1 MNWVN
6 RIRLMQVSKIAIVVC
21 VILSTVLAGFTI
33 YGEKVGSFVIDTV
46 EDSPN
51 ISIALSEYEDLSHQT
66 DRLAVK
72 GLEDQRDTTFYD
84 IPYDISRGIGAK
96 TDTDFRRYIA
106 HSFYVVN
113 NSTMAVDLFINM
125 SITAIEK
132 DVDSAVRVEIIYG
145 DDYQGS
151 IYAKWQEEQ
160 DSEGIWIDKLENGE
174 RVPEVDPDA
183 GETVMF
189 LSDSLVFQDT
199 VNELQAGDAL
209 KITIVVWLEGWDTQC
224 VDDIYGGA
232 IRMIMNIK
240 AY

>member
-33 YGEKVGSFVIDTV
+33 YGEKVGSFVIETV
-46 EDSPN
+46 EETPN
-51 ISIALSEYEDLSHQT
+51 ISIALSEYEDLSNQT

-106 HSFYVVN
+106 HSFYVIN
-113 NSTMAVDLFINM
+113 NSTIAVDLFINM

-132 DVDSAVRVEIIYG
+132 DVDSAVRVEVIYG

-151 IYAKWQEEQ
+151 IYAKWQEEK
-160 DSEGIWIDKLENGE
+160 DSEGVWVDKLNNGE
-174 RVPEVDPDA
+174 RVAEVDPDA

-199 VNELQAGDAL
+199 INELKAGDAL
-209 KITIVVWLEGWDTQC
+209 KITIVVWLEGWDEQC

-232 IRMIMNIK
+232 IRMVMNIK